1 VAAVTPAP
9 DSSGPAPEEIAVEFT
24 ISVQPAG
31 SEPVIA
37 VTAADGAAV
46 AGTVERSGGNTF
58 VFMPSALLAPGV
70 YTATAFNVTQTTAM
84 VRPFVWSFT
93 VEE

>member
-1 VAAVTPAP
+1 M
-9 DSSGPAPEEIAVEFT
+9 
-24 ISVQPAG
+24 AG
-31 SEPVIA
+31 
-37 VTAADGAAV
+37 ADGAPVAGAV
-46 AGTVERSGGNTF
+46 ARSGGASF
-58 VFMPSALLAPGV
+58 VFTPDTPLAPGV